1 MSMEIVLS
9 VGRQAVWTALSVASP
24 VLAMT
29 LAVGLLI
36 SIFQATTQIHEQT
49 LTFAPKIVA
58 TLVSL
63 LVFGPWMLTKLLDL
77 TRHLLG
83 NLNSFVR

>member
-1 MSMEIVLS
+1 MTMEVVLN
-9 VGRQAVWTALSVASP
+9 VGRQAVWTTLSVASP
-24 VLAMT
+24 VLALT
-29 LAVGLLI
+29 LAVGLLV

-58 TLVSL
+58 TLVTL
-63 LVFGPWMLTKLLDL
+63 LVFGPWMLGKLLDL
-77 TRHLLG
+77 TRYLLG

>member
-1 MSMEIVLS
+1 MSVEIVLN

-24 VLAMT
+24 VLALT
-29 LAVGLLI
+29 LAVGLLV

-58 TLVSL
+58 TLISL
-63 LVFGPWMLTKLLDL
+63 LVFGPWMLARILDL
-77 TRHLLG
+77 TRNLLG